1 MLRRRISQSS
11 EDTADFFF
19 RRSTPP
25 PVVSIITVELDE
37 TAGGISF
44 VLKAMF
50 EEKKLWAE
58 NIRYGRLRAGESSRA
73 EATLSAFIPLKKDS
87 RGRKVT

>member
-1 MLRRRISQSS
+1 MLRRRFSQSS
-11 EDTADFFF
+11 EETAEFL
-19 RRSTPP
+19 SPP
-25 PVVSIITVELDE
+25 LHAPLVVSIITVELDE

-50 EEKKLWAE
+50 EEKKSWAE

-73 EATLSAFIPLKKDS
+73 EATLRAFIPLKKDS